1 MNSISK
7 VQNQYEENH
16 NVSLNNVKYDLINEE
31 LYQIPGWKD
40 D

>member
-1 MNSISK
+1 MNSIRK

-31 LYQIPGWKD
+31 LYHVPGRKD